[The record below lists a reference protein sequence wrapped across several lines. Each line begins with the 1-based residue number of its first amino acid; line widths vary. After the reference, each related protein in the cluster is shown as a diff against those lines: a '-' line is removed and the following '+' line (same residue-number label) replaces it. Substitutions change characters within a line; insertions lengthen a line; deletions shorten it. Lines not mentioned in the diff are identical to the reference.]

1 MNPDSIWIVETS
13 RDPQQVLT
21 PLQLC
26 GLESVAKHHSN
37 ASIYMGFVSPSISI
51 SPRVEA
57 LVEKYENIKLRYI
70 SLDDLFSLES
80 PLHELWLSG
89 KVQESHWSVS
99 HTSDIVR

>member
-13 RDPQQVLT
+13 RDPQQILP

-26 GLESVAKHHSN
+26 GLESVAKYHSN
-37 ASIYMGFVSPSISI
+37 TSIYMGFVYPSISI

>member
-1 MNPDSIWIVETS
+1 MKPDSIWIVETS

-26 GLESVAKHHSN
+26 GLESVAKYHSN
-37 ASIYMGFVSPSISI
+37 TSIYMGFVSPSICNSR
-51 SPRVEA
+51 RVVA
-57 LVEKYENIKLRYI
+57 LVEKYDNIKLRYI
-70 SLDDLFSLES
+70 SLDDLFSSES
-80 PLHELWLSG
+80 PLHDLWSSG